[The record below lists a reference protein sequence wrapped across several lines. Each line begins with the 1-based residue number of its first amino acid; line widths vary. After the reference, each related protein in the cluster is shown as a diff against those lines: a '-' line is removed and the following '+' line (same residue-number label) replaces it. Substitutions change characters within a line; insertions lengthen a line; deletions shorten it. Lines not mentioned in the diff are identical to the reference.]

1 MPDLRKPH
9 PEQDGHNRRGFEYQ
23 DVTHR
28 SRNHNG
34 LDAHEIQIESWFP
47 VFEKHFETL
56 AKIRVQ
62 FVEAGALRVRARETG
77 HIPDE
82 QTCLRVTLNYS

>member
-1 MPDLRKPH
+1 LPDLRKPH
-9 PEQDGHNRRGFEYQ
+9 PEQDGHNRRGFEYR
-23 DVTHR
+23 DVSHC

-34 LDAHEIQIESWFP
+34 LDAHELRVELWFS
-47 VFEKHFETL
+47 VFEKHFEHL